1 MRVRQE
7 VLCWK
12 LIRSQSPVCR
22 GIGLVFVQQRA
33 ATCSGA
39 IYVLSESFREDYY
52 TESNSYSILQFSG
65 VRLHVDYNPS
75 AMLNTDFAPLMLHT
89 YLNTALARSCRTK
102 THKRTNMRP
111 LHYCTLE
118 TAWHHFT
125 RFPSVRGRVGY
136 HRSLMVICLWS
147 RITNACCHIWTS

>member
-22 GIGLVFVQQRA
+22 GIGPVFVQQRA

-65 VRLHVDYNPS
+65 VRLRVDYNPS
-75 AMLNTDFAPLMLHT
+75 AMLNTDFPPPPHPRSPYTLISTLH
-89 YLNTALARSCRTK
+89 
-102 THKRTNMRP
+102 
-111 LHYCTLE
+111 
-118 TAWHHFT
+118 
-125 RFPSVRGRVGY
+125 
-136 HRSLMVICLWS
+136 
-147 RITNACCHIWTS
+147 